1 LSLSTSGVES
11 EGTRVTESE
20 AEKIARTESLFR
32 EVNERIAETAERF
45 GADETSF
52 VCECADPSCT
62 DRVEASLEEYEE
74 VREDGATF
82 LLLPGHEDERVE
94 GIVRLENEHAIV
106 EKQHAEVREIV
117 LELDPRTAA

>member
-1 LSLSTSGVES
+1 
-11 EGTRVTESE
+11 VTESE

-32 EVNERIAETAERF
+32 EVNERIAETAARF

-62 DRVEASLEEYEE
+62 SRVEARLEDYEE

-82 LLLPGHEDERVE
+82 LLVPGHEDERVA
-94 GIVRLENEHAIV
+94 GVVRLEEEHAVV
-106 EKQHAEVREIV
+106 EKQQEDVREIV
-117 LELDPRTAA
+117 LDLDPRSAA